1 MKKNKR
7 VIIITIIAI
16 IVIIT
21 GIIVG
26 ISINNHNT
34 AVKEALSVSESKQNV
49 CDSFDEEYKSV
60 VDKEHK
66 TVEDYS
72 IAKDTLVDI
81 KDNINKS
88 DIKDDE
94 RLISLISD
102 IDKTIEVYNTKI
114 KDLTTTTTEST
125 TESTTKPTTEKEDKP
140 VNATTRKSNSSNNS
154 TTKSNKSNNTTKATQ
169 PKTTVKQTT
178 TKKSYDPDPAYGTV
192 KFSYPDGNYKVDHWS
207 CGHVYWTWNGTSWE
221 VWVKI
226 SGGMHT
232 PCNKEDFINR
242 CLKAYPEPKRDGKY
256 NGEELDKAVYIWN

>member
-49 CDSFDEEYKSV
+49 CDYFDEEYKSV
-60 VDKEHK
+60 VNKEHK

-94 RLISLISD
+94 RLVSLILN
-102 IDKTIEVYNTKI
+102 IDKTIEEYDVKV
-114 KDLTTTTTEST
+114 KELTTTTTEV
-125 TESTTKPTTEKEDKP
+125 TTKVTTEKETEKQ

-169 PKTTVKQTT
+169 PKTTAKQTT
-178 TKKSYDPDPAYGTV
+178 TSNKITPAYGTV
-192 KFSYPDGNYKVDHWS
+192 IFSDPNNSKYIMGNWHYLELIW
-207 CGHVYWTWNGTSWE
+207 YWNGREWAESS
-221 VWVKI
+221 VVSNSNI
-226 SGGMHT
+226 SYKNEMIKYG
-232 PCNKEDFINR
+232 K
-242 CLKAYPEPKRDGKY
+242 KAFPAPNYEGKVGDQVSK
-256 NGEELDKAVYIWN
+256 NMYIWLD